1 MDIDNLKIGN
11 VFPTKE
17 SEEEI
22 PDVEADNI
30 FTKTFSSLLMTKS
43 QTLCK
48 L

>member
-1 MDIDNLKIGN
+1 MDNDNLKIGN

-17 SEEEI
+17 SEEKV

-30 FTKTFSSLLMTKS
+30 FTKTFSPSLMTKS
-43 QTLCK
+43 HKLCN